1 MNQQRRR
8 QVDEVLQ
15 SAIELAPDERAAF
28 LSAACAGDAA
38 LRREVEA
45 LLRLDAE
52 AADFIETPLVAR
64 TAPLAAGQRVGH
76 YVIEERVGAGGM
88 GEVWRARDRKLGRV
102 VALKTLPAE
111 FTADAE
117 RVRRFEQEARTASAL
132 NHENIITIHDILSET
147 LPTGAA
153 HFIVTEYVEGRTLR
167 ALLTDPET
175 KAPRRLGVAQA
186 LDIAIKVAD
195 ALRAAHTAWVIH
207 RDIKP
212 ENIMVR
218 DDGRVKVLD
227 FGIAKLN
234 STGSGSELV
243 DSGEATVNH
252 QPATARRTA
261 PPSPNLTVP
270 GTIMGTA
277 SYMSPEQARG
287 EPLDGRTDLFSLG
300 VVLYEM
306 VTGERLFAGATRA
319 AVVQALQ
326 GGAELPL
333 AERSLG
339 QSPKELQRI
348 IRRALRQ
355 RREERYASA
364 GEMLDDLTA
373 LRRRLETRT
382 LRRVM
387 KLGALALGLAVLA
400 VLLAAWASVTETW
413 EERVLRDGHTAAVRR
428 AAFSPDGKLLVSV
441 GEDKQVI
448 VWDFAKRQRLATLND
463 HKDVVAA
470 VAFSPDGKR
479 FATGSS
485 DQTVIV
491 WDAVKLQKEAVL
503 RGHRA
508 NVGGLTFSP
517 DGQMLASSDIS
528 VQPRDCSTLVW
539 RVGSWEKSLQVPL
552 ACGANP
558 LLFTG
563 GGKRLIVPNNAE
575 IQNLPNTWD
584 VATGQPLGN
593 EIDPAWQGNAKLSP
607 DGSLLLSLN
616 GAAEVV
622 FVDFKRRRELDRFKI
637 LQDFGRTIAF
647 SPDSRLAVTGADTI
661 ILWDTATRRKITTI
675 GYPPPWNA
683 TFSPDG
689 RWLVTTH
696 GDGAIRVWDVLER
709 QPAVGFNEHN
719 DFVKALAWARDGRR
733 VASAGADRSIMIW
746 DIERGRRERALFGH
760 TARVSGLAFTPTGD
774 GLVSLDY
781 DGVII
786 IWDIAQG
793 RERLRFR
800 TTSKQGFIGFCLAL
814 SPDGR
819 WVATSEGVYESAT
832 GRQVADFLGG
842 NYPRDSFTRI
852 YSVDFSPD
860 GKRLVVATVHDVP
873 FLCETET
880 WKLIGR
886 ANAKPSNYVSVRFA
900 PDGKRLVTGED
911 GGIVQL
917 WTTEPFGPTGVIG
930 THTARVKS
938 VAFSPDGTRVASVSD
953 DKTIALWDVAS
964 RRLVTRVGLHTAPV
978 LAVAFSPDGKQL
990 LSGGQDRS
998 VRLYTRRRSLWGWR
1012 WD

>member
-1 MNQQRRR
+1 
-8 QVDEVLQ
+8 
-15 SAIELAPDERAAF
+15 
-28 LSAACAGDAA
+28 
-38 LRREVEA
+38 
-45 LLRLDAE
+45 
-52 AADFIETPLVAR
+52 
-64 TAPLAAGQRVGH
+64 
-76 YVIEERVGAGGM
+76 
-88 GEVWRARDRKLGRV
+88 
-102 VALKTLPAE
+102 
-111 FTADAE
+111 
-117 RVRRFEQEARTASAL
+117 
-132 NHENIITIHDILSET
+132 
-147 LPTGAA
+147 
-153 HFIVTEYVEGRTLR
+153 
-167 ALLTDPET
+167 
-175 KAPRRLGVAQA
+175 
-186 LDIAIKVAD
+186 
-195 ALRAAHTAWVIH
+195 
-207 RDIKP
+207 
-212 ENIMVR
+212 
-218 DDGRVKVLD
+218 
-227 FGIAKLN
+227 
-234 STGSGSELV
+234 
-243 DSGEATVNH
+243 
-252 QPATARRTA
+252 
-261 PPSPNLTVP
+261 
-270 GTIMGTA
+270 
-277 SYMSPEQARG
+277 
-287 EPLDGRTDLFSLG
+287 
-300 VVLYEM
+300 M
-306 VTGERLFAGATRA
+306 VTGKRLFAGAPRA

-333 AERSLG
+333 AERSLA
-339 QSPKELQRI
+339 QAPKELQHI
-348 IRRALRQ
+348 VRRALRQ

-387 KLGALALGLAVLA
+387 KLGALALSLAVLA
-400 VLLAAWASVTETW
+400 ALLAAWASVTETW

-428 AAFSPDGKLLVSV
+428 AAFSPDGRLMVSV
-441 GEDKQVI
+441 GEDRQVI
-448 VWDFAKRQRLATLND
+448 VWDFARRERLVTFND
-463 HKDVVAA
+463 HTDVVAT

-485 DQTVIV
+485 DKTVIV

-508 NVGGLTFSP
+508 KVVGVKFSP
-517 DGQMLASSDIS
+517 DGRRLVSTDIS
-528 VQPRDCSTLVW
+528 VQPQDCGVLVW
-539 RVGSWEKSLQVPL
+539 RVGNWGKPVQIPSG
-552 ACGANP
+552 CGASP
-558 LLFTG
+558 LLFLA
-563 GGKRLIVPNNAE
+563 GGKQMIVPNDAGV
-575 IQNLPNTWD
+575 QHLPNTWD
-584 VATGQPLGN
+584 VATGRPLGN
-593 EIDPAWQGNAKLSP
+593 QLDPAWYGNAALSP
-607 DGSLLLSLN
+607 DGSLLLSMN
-616 GAAEVV
+616 GAGEVL
-622 FVDFKRRRELDRFKI
+622 FVDFKQRQILDRFKI
-637 LQDFGRTIAF
+637 LQDFGRAVTF
-647 SPDSRLAVTGADTI
+647 SPDGRLAVTGADSI
-661 ILWDTATRRKITTI
+661 ILWDAATRRKITTI
-675 GYPPPWNA
+675 DYPSVWNA

-696 GDGAIRVWDVLER
+696 GDSTIRVWDVLER
-709 QPAVGFNEHN
+709 QPAVGFNEHSG
-719 DFVKALAWARDGRR
+719 FVKALAWARDGRR
-733 VASAGADRSIMIW
+733 VASAGADRSIMVW
-746 DIERGRRERALFGH
+746 DVERGRRERALFGH

-860 GKRLVVATVHDVP
+860 GKRLVVATIHDVP

-964 RRLVTRVGLHTAPV
+964 RRLVTRVGLHTAPM